1 MRFSAPNPEKNRK
14 CLLST
19 PPTRCLQQVTNA
31 PLKETQGGAIPPE
44 LAGIIRSASCLGTP
58 GKQEPI
64 STHLDAI
71 RRTKCHETTSFL
83 RAAMV
88 RLKNTL

>member
-1 MRFSAPNPEKNRK
+1 MRFSAATTQKNSK
-14 CLLST
+14 CPLPT
-19 PPTRCLQQVTNA
+19 HPTHHPAQMPPSKK
-31 PLKETQGGAIPPE
+31 PKEVPIPPE
-44 LAGIIRSASCLGTP
+44 LAGIIRSASCLGTA
-58 GKQEPI
+58 GKKEPI

-88 RLKNTL
+88 RLKNTM